1 MKKRSNVKSWKYV
14 FYDFECTQNT
24 IDTET
29 KRPVHEVNYCIAM
42 SICDKCPDDGSCD
55 DCLPVHTFSGLGGQ
69 NALENF
75 CKWAFDHPA
84 NEGAVFIAHNSSNYD
99 AHFILSYLITNGE
112 YPEILANG
120 GKLLE
125 MKIKTRN
132 AKLID
137 SCCFIAMPLSRF
149 SDTFNI
155 PHTKGTFPHMF
166 NVSDNYNYVGP
177 LPALRYYDPNGMKEP
192 LRTQLIEWHKAHEND
207 VFDFAKEIH
216 EYCKADV
223 QLLKSGC
230 IKFRNAFITDTGID
244 PFQSCTIAGACMNVL
259 RTSHLKPNSI
269 GRVPVSGYRSLRN
282 YSNKSMEWIT
292 YCEKITGVS
301 YRHAWSVGG
310 EMYLKK
316 AKAWA
321 DAYYKS
327 PRHEYV
333 MAFMGCHFH
342 GCQTC
347 FDLSTMNTHLNKSM
361 GDLYRE
367 TMRWIARVTNSGYMI
382 SVMWECEWGN
392 LVKENS
398 EIKEHV
404 ESYSLSSPLT
414 PREALYG
421 GRCETFS
428 LHASCTDTSVIK
440 YVDVQSLYP
449 YVCKNKHYPIG
460 HPRCLIGPDL
470 RKFGMDVNKF
480 EGLVKCKVLPPRGL
494 HIPLLPSHIN
504 KKLMFVLCRK
514 CAETENQ
521 SICNHSVGDRSLSG
535 TWVSVELQKA
545 VQLGY
550 TLLKVYEVWQYDTVT
565 KYDPSTGDGGL
576 FAQYMNTFM
585 KIKMEA
591 SGYPSHCDTD
601 QEKNKYIERVRV
613 HEGITLRP
621 DDISFNAG
629 RRTVAKLCLNNIW
642 GKFAQTPDRTIKEFI
657 TEPRRFY
664 HLLSD
669 DGFEVSDVHHVN
681 DDCLYVSYK
690 KSKEFQTPALNTN
703 VIIASYVTTHARLEL
718 YSYLEQLKDRALY
731 CDTDSVIYRH
741 IVGEYNPP
749 LSEFVGGMTDELGGS
764 HITEYVSNG
773 PKNYAIRT
781 ADGKQIV
788 KVKGF
793 TLNYVASNQLN
804 FDVMKDMA
812 ISDEQHSIKIVGTSQ
827 IKKDLKRRQINTLPS
842 SKSYKRIFDK
852 RVRNTKNHTSLP
864 FGFA

>member
-1 MKKRSNVKSWKYV
+1 M
-14 FYDFECTQNT
+14 
-24 IDTET
+24 
-29 KRPVHEVNYCIAM
+29 
-42 SICDKCPDDGSCD
+42 
-55 DCLPVHTFSGLGGQ
+55 GQ

-99 AHFILSYLITNGE
+99 AHFMLSYLITNGE

-216 EYCKADV
+216 EYCKSDV

-316 AKAWA
+316 TKVWA
-321 DAYYKS
+321 DAYYKP

-347 FDLSTMNTHLNKSM
+347 FDLSTMNTHLNKTM

-382 SVMWECEWGN
+382 SVMWECEWDN

-421 GRCETFS
+421 GRCAKH
-428 LHASCTDTSVIK
+428 L
-440 YVDVQSLYP
+440 
-449 YVCKNKHYPIG
+449 VCM
-460 HPRCLIGPDL
+460 R
-470 RKFGMDVNKF
+470 V
-480 EGLVKCKVLPPRGL
+480 VL
-494 HIPLLPSHIN
+494 
-504 KKLMFVLCRK
+504 
-514 CAETENQ
+514 T
-521 SICNHSVGDRSLSG
+521 
-535 TWVSVELQKA
+535 
-545 VQLGY
+545 
-550 TLLKVYEVWQYDTVT
+550 
-565 KYDPSTGDGGL
+565 
-576 FAQYMNTFM
+576 
-585 KIKMEA
+585 
-591 SGYPSHCDTD
+591 
-601 QEKNKYIERVRV
+601 
-613 HEGITLRP
+613 
-621 DDISFNAG
+621 
-629 RRTVAKLCLNNIW
+629 
-642 GKFAQTPDRTIKEFI
+642 
-657 TEPRRFY
+657 
-664 HLLSD
+664 HL
-669 DGFEVSDVHHVN
+669 
-681 DDCLYVSYK
+681 
-690 KSKEFQTPALNTN
+690 
-703 VIIASYVTTHARLEL
+703 
-718 YSYLEQLKDRALY
+718 
-731 CDTDSVIYRH
+731 
-741 IVGEYNPP
+741 
-749 LSEFVGGMTDELGGS
+749 
-764 HITEYVSNG
+764 
-773 PKNYAIRT
+773 
-781 ADGKQIV
+781 
-788 KVKGF
+788 
-793 TLNYVASNQLN
+793 
-804 FDVMKDMA
+804 
-812 ISDEQHSIKIVGTSQ
+812 
-827 IKKDLKRRQINTLPS
+827 
-842 SKSYKRIFDK
+842 
-852 RVRNTKNHTSLP
+852 
-864 FGFA
+864 

>member
-1 MKKRSNVKSWKYV
+1 MENGVCDNSKSCDTCGQWFIGPVLDHVCNLSYCSYCSKSVKPDHQCFIEVKKRSNVKLWKYV
-14 FYDFECTQNT
+14 FYDFECTKNT

-75 CKWAFDHPA
+75 CKWAFDHPV

-112 YPEILANG
+112 YPKILANG

-132 AKLID
+132 AKPID

-192 LRTQLIEWHKAHEND
+192 LRTQLIEWHKDHEND

-244 PFQSCTIAGACMNVL
+244 PFQSCTIAGACMNIL

-269 GRVPVSGYRSLRN
+269 ARFPVNGYRSLRN

-310 EMYLKK
+310 E

-321 DAYYKS
+321 DAYYKY

-333 MAFMGCHFH
+333 MVFMGCHFH

-347 FDLSTMNTHLNKSM
+347 FDLSTMNTQLNKSM

-382 SVMWECEWGN
+382 SVMWECEWEN

-428 LHASCTDTSVIK
+428 LHASCTDTSVI
-440 YVDVQSLYP
+440 
-449 YVCKNKHYPIG
+449 
-460 HPRCLIGPDL
+460 
-470 RKFGMDVNKF
+470 
-480 EGLVKCKVLPPRGL
+480 
-494 HIPLLPSHIN
+494 
-504 KKLMFVLCRK
+504 
-514 CAETENQ
+514 
-521 SICNHSVGDRSLSG
+521 
-535 TWVSVELQKA
+535 
-545 VQLGY
+545 
-550 TLLKVYEVWQYDTVT
+550 
-565 KYDPSTGDGGL
+565 
-576 FAQYMNTFM
+576 NT
-585 KIKMEA
+585 
-591 SGYPSHCDTD
+591 
-601 QEKNKYIERVRV
+601 
-613 HEGITLRP
+613 
-621 DDISFNAG
+621 
-629 RRTVAKLCLNNIW
+629 
-642 GKFAQTPDRTIKEFI
+642 
-657 TEPRRFY
+657 
-664 HLLSD
+664 
-669 DGFEVSDVHHVN
+669 
-681 DDCLYVSYK
+681 
-690 KSKEFQTPALNTN
+690 
-703 VIIASYVTTHARLEL
+703 
-718 YSYLEQLKDRALY
+718 
-731 CDTDSVIYRH
+731 
-741 IVGEYNPP
+741 
-749 LSEFVGGMTDELGGS
+749 
-764 HITEYVSNG
+764 
-773 PKNYAIRT
+773 
-781 ADGKQIV
+781 
-788 KVKGF
+788 
-793 TLNYVASNQLN
+793 
-804 FDVMKDMA
+804 
-812 ISDEQHSIKIVGTSQ
+812 
-827 IKKDLKRRQINTLPS
+827 
-842 SKSYKRIFDK
+842 
-852 RVRNTKNHTSLP
+852 
-864 FGFA
+864 